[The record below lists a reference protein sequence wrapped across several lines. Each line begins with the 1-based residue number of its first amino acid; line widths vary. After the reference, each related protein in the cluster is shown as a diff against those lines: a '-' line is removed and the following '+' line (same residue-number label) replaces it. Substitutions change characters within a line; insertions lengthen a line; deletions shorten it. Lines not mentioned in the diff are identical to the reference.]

1 MTIGSETIWLN
12 YAQAAKRVGRSD
24 RCIRM
29 WQRQGMPMQWRT
41 SQDGQRERI
50 VDQEDLLSWFRQKL
64 KADPVHQQRMRTQR
78 QERLTNVRHDAAA

>member
-12 YAQAAKRVGRSD
+12 YAQAAKRVGRSH

-41 SQDGQRERI
+41 SPNGQRERI
-50 VDQEDLLSWFRQKL
+50 VDQDVLLAWFRDKL
-64 KADPVHQQRMRTQR
+64 RANPAHQAWMQARRR
-78 QERLTNVRHDAAA
+78 QP